1 MPDSLR
7 VLGLTFYARHGVRP
21 EEKTMA
27 QPFEVDVEVNRDLSH
42 AAKTDKLEDTVNYSD
57 IVAIVN
63 EVMHGDQCR
72 LIEKLAGNILD
83 RVCAITPEGEV
94 VVRVRKPRA
103 PISTYFKTVEVE
115 LRREVKR

>member
-1 MPDSLR
+1 MADSLR

-21 EEKTMA
+21 EELTMA

-57 IVAIVN
+57 IVTIVKEIIN
-63 EVMHGDQCR
+63 GSQCR
-72 LIEKLAGNILD
+72 LIEKLAGSILD
-83 RVCAITPEGEV
+83 RICGIISEGEV

-103 PISTYFKTVEVE
+103 PISTYFRTIEVE